1 MKLLI
6 TGGAG
11 FIGSN
16 LVRMALSAG
25 HQVLNVDALTYAG
38 NLASLSD
45 IESSPN
51 YQFARVDI
59 TDAAAVDATITDYQ
73 PDAIMHLAAE
83 SHVDRSIDSP
93 GNFIQTN
100 VIGTFNLLQS
110 SLKHYRS
117 LEGDAKDCFRFLHV
131 STDEV
136 YGSLGE
142 TGLFSETTPYDPH
155 SPYSASK
162 ASSDHLARAWQD
174 TYGLPVL
181 VTNCSNNYGPYQFPE
196 KLIPVV
202 ILKCLRGEPIPVYGK
217 GENIRD
223 WLYVEDHCRAL
234 LTVIE
239 KGTPGETYN
248 IGGNNEQRNIDLV
261 HLLCNLMDELCPR
274 VKSSESQ
281 ETNLNVPS
289 PPDTGER
296 ARVRGQKDKPKLS
309 TSELHPPS
317 GRVEQSEGRAI
328 HSIPSPP
335 ETELVG
341 ENNHVPSPLK
351 TSESVRVT
359 DISNSNT
366 SKVPSPPGTG
376 ERARVRGQEIKTPL
390 STSGGEGQGEGANS
404 HASLITFVTDRPGH
418 DLRYAIDASK
428 IHRELGWEPQ
438 EDFESGFRKTVQWYL
453 DNQTWWQDILSG
465 DYQLDRLGT
474 A

>member
-1 MKLLI
+1 MKILI

-16 LVRMALSAG
+16 LVRMALANG

-38 NLASLSD
+38 NLASLSE
-45 IESSPN
+45 IESNPN
-51 YQFARVDI
+51 YQFAHVDI
-59 TDAAAVDATITDYQ
+59 TDAAAMDAAITGYQ

-83 SHVDRSIDSP
+83 SHVDRSIDGP
-93 GNFIQTN
+93 GQFIQTN

-117 LEGDAKDCFRFLHV
+117 LTPAQAARFRFLHV

-136 YGSLGE
+136 YGSLGDE
-142 TGLFSETTPYDPH
+142 GLFTETTPYDPH

-261 HLLCNLMDELCPR
+261 HLICNLMDELCP
-274 VKSSESQ
+274 Q
-281 ETNLNVPS
+281 VPS
-289 PPDTGER
+289 PPLTGER
-296 ARVRGQKDKPKLS
+296 VRVRGQNNSTPPS

-317 GRVEQSEGRAI
+317 GRVEQSEGRAAPEV
-328 HSIPSPP
+328 PSPP
-335 ETELVG
+335 ATG
-341 ENNHVPSPLK
+341 ERARVRGKNNSTPPS
-351 TSESVRVT
+351 TSELHPPLGRVEQSEGRAT
-359 DISNSNT
+359 P
-366 SKVPSPPGTG
+366 KVPSPPATG
-376 ERARVRGQEIKTPL
+376 ERARVRGQSNKTPL
-390 STSGGEGQGEGANS
+390 STSGGEGQGEGEKS

-428 IHRELGWEPQ
+428 IQRELGWEPQ

-453 DNQTWWQDILSG
+453 DNETWWQNILTG
-465 DYQLDRLGT
+465 DYQLGRLGT